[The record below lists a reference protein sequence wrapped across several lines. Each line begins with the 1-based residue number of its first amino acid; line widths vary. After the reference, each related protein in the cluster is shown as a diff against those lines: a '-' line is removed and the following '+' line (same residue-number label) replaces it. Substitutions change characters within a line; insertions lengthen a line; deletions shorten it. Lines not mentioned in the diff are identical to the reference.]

1 MALDGATGHPNEVAD
16 LAICH
21 FQNTVQD
28 QNALLLFRQAGKG
41 VGHKLIVD
49 QQVIAMRRKNVA
61 VAGVMIYRGELV
73 QFCLRQSFQRLF
85 TVPLPRLF
93 PQIVLGLIPQY
104 HFAIGVKAVLSAII
118 TGDNFHLLTPFLL
131 GD

>member
-1 MALDGATGHPNEVAD
+1 
-16 LAICH
+16 
-21 FQNTVQD
+21 
-28 QNALLLFRQAGKG
+28 
-41 VGHKLIVD
+41 
-49 QQVIAMRRKNVA
+49 
-61 VAGVMIYRGELV
+61 MIYRGELV
-73 QFCLRQSFQRLF
+73 QFCLRQSVQRLF

-118 TGDNFHLLTPFLL
+118 TGDSFHLLTPFLL